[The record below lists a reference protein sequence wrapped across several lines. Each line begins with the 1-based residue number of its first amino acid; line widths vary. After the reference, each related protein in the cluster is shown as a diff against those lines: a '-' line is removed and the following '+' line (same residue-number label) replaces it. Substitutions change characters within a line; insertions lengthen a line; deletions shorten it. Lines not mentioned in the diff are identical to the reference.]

1 MLDYLKSNVGIFV
14 HPKYLGLVVEWQALY
29 VVSVGLD
36 GLGFRGIVDPRVR
49 ILVVLL
55 QSVGRKEPLEDR
67 PQAALVPGIG
77 DPATICDLQCVRM
90 NAQLHYGLC

>member
-14 HPKYLGLVVEWQALY
+14 HPKYLGLIAEWQALY

-36 GLGFRGIVDPRVR
+36 GLGFRGIVDPRGR

-67 PQAALVPGIG
+67 PQAALVPGIS
-77 DPATICDLQCVRM
+77 DPATICDLQCVYEYTI
-90 NAQLHYGLC
+90 HYGLC

>member
-1 MLDYLKSNVGIFV
+1 MAGIEQTE
-14 HPKYLGLVVEWQALY
+14 GLIILY